1 MWQWYHLRAQ
11 ELARERIAEA
21 DAWRLA
27 HAASPSRGSKAQQR
41 REPLRTLLRLPAAG
55 R

>member
-27 HAASPSRGSKAQQR
+27 HSVAQRAAPRSPRQGLFRLR
-41 REPLRTLLRLPAAG
+41 RALEGG

>member
-27 HAASPSRGSKAQQR
+27 HSVAQRAAPRTSRPG
-41 REPLRTLLRLPAAG
+41 LLRLRRAPEGG

>member
-27 HAASPSRGSKAQQR
+27 HSVAHSAAP
-41 REPLRTLLRLPAAG
+41 RTPRPGVLRLRRAPEG
-55 R
+55 SR